1 MHVQV
6 HYQNVKN
13 SPWMD
18 QFILGRIERLH
29 KFLSPSGSIQ
39 VNIKHMKNLYLTNLV
54 IHNPHHDFAFTTEAE
69 NLYES
74 FQSAIEKAA
83 RSLNEQK
90 RKLKDR
96 MNKDYFSI
104 HDENVST

>member
-1 MHVQV
+1 MHIQV

-29 KFLSPSGSIQ
+29 RFLSPSGNVQ
-39 VNIKHMKNLYLTNLV
+39 VNIKHEKNLYVTNLV
-54 IHNPHHDFAFTTEAE
+54 IHNPHHDFVFCTEAE

-74 FQSAIEKAA
+74 FQTSIEKAA
-83 RSLNEQK
+83 RSLSEQK
-90 RKLKDR
+90 RKLKDK
-96 MNKDYFSI
+96 MNKNIFSI
-104 HDENVST
+104 HDESVST